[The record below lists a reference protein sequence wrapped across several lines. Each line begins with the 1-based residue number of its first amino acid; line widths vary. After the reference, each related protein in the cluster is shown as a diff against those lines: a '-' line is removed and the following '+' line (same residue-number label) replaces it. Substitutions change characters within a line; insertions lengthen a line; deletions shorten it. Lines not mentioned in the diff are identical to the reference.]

1 MKKVLLLIM
10 VIALCFTFTA
20 CKAEVN
26 VYLDESDEAFT
37 DDNSSVDDTEDIT
50 DTESATSSDDEG
62 MQAPTENNNASGDK
76 GEGKKPSGSTEDKKP
91 ASSGGQSGTT
101 PTPTPMPSTPVAK
114 EYTVTFNSNGGS
126 AVASA
131 KTSGKVTKPADPT
144 HAGYKFLGWYKQ
156 GSSTAWN
163 FDDKVTA
170 DITLVATWEAIEYNV
185 TFDSN
190 GGSAVSAAK
199 TVGGKVTKPADP
211 TRSGYKFMGWYKQ
224 GSSTAWNF
232 GDKVTADITLVA
244 TWEAIEYNVTF
255 DSAGGSAVAAAKTS
269 GQKAVEPISDPTRAG
284 YIFAGWYKQG
294 SSTAWNFDDKVT
306 ADITLVAKWEIV
318 EYTVTFVFDNGEN
331 DNESYST
338 VNHKVVT
345 KPADPE
351 KKNCKF
357 TGWYNQSTG
366 KKWDF
371 DDETFAD
378 LVLVADWTIAGDHS
392 PIIPFD

>member
-62 MQAPTENNNASGDK
+62 MQAPAENNDASDDK
-76 GEGKKPSGSTEDKKP
+76 GEGKKPTGSTDDKKP

-101 PTPTPMPSTPVAK
+101 PTPTPMPSGSATQ
-114 EYTVTFNSNGGS
+114 EYTVTFN
-126 AVASA
+126 
-131 KTSGKVTKPADPT
+131 
-144 HAGYKFLGWYKQ
+144 
-156 GSSTAWN
+156 
-163 FDDKVTA
+163 
-170 DITLVATWEAIEYNV
+170 
-185 TFDSN
+185 SN

-255 DSAGGSAVAAAKTS
+255 DSAGGSAVASAKTS
-269 GQKAVEPISDPTRAG
+269 GKVTKPADPTRAG

-294 SSTAWNFDDKVT
+294 SSTAWNFGDKVT
-306 ADITLVAKWEIV
+306 ADITLVA
-318 EYTVTFVFDNGEN
+318 
-331 DNESYST
+331 
-338 VNHKVVT
+338 
-345 KPADPE
+345 
-351 KKNCKF
+351 
-357 TGWYNQSTG
+357 
-366 KKWDF
+366 
-371 DDETFAD
+371 
-378 LVLVADWTIAGDHS
+378 
-392 PIIPFD
+392 

>member
-62 MQAPTENNNASGDK
+62 MQVPAENNNASGDK
-76 GEGKKPSGSTEDKKP
+76 SEGKKPTGSTDDKKP

-101 PTPTPMPSTPVAK
+101 PTPTPMPSGSAEQ
-114 EYTVTFNSNGGS
+114 EYTVTFN
-126 AVASA
+126 
-131 KTSGKVTKPADPT
+131 
-144 HAGYKFLGWYKQ
+144 
-156 GSSTAWN
+156 
-163 FDDKVTA
+163 
-170 DITLVATWEAIEYNV
+170 
-185 TFDSN
+185 SN

-255 DSAGGSAVAAAKTS
+255 DSAGGSAVASAKTS
-269 GQKAVEPISDPTRAG
+269 GKVTKPADPTRAG

-294 SSTAWNFDDKVT
+294 SSTAWNFGDKVT

-318 EYTVTFVFDNGEN
+318 EYTVTFIFNNDEN
-331 DNESYST
+331 NNEIYST

>member
-62 MQAPTENNNASGDK
+62 MQVPAENNNASDDK
-76 GEGKKPSGSTEDKKP
+76 GEGKKPTGSTDDKKP
-91 ASSGGQSGTT
+91 ASSSSQSGTTST
-101 PTPTPMPSTPVAK
+101 PTPTPTPSTPVVK
-114 EYTVTFNSNGGS
+114 EYTVTFN
-126 AVASA
+126 
-131 KTSGKVTKPADPT
+131 
-144 HAGYKFLGWYKQ
+144 
-156 GSSTAWN
+156 
-163 FDDKVTA
+163 
-170 DITLVATWEAIEYNV
+170 
-185 TFDSN
+185 SN

-211 TRSGYKFMGWYKQ
+211 TRAGYKFMGWYKQ

-269 GQKAVEPISDPTRAG
+269 GKVTKPADPTRAG
-284 YIFAGWYKQG
+284 YKFLGWYKQG
-294 SSTAWNFDDKVT
+294 NSAAWNFDDKVT
-306 ADITLVAKWEIV
+306 ADITLVASWEII
-318 EYTVTFVFDNGEN
+318 EYTVTFDPKNSEDTFTLTTSG
-331 DNESYST
+331 
-338 VNHKVVT
+338 HKVST
-345 KPADPE
+345 PQDPVKE
-351 KKNCKF
+351 GYRFLGWRIKN
-357 TGWYNQSTG
+357 STAM
-366 KKWDF
+366 WDF
-371 DDETFAD
+371 NNETID
-378 LVLVADWTIAGDHS
+378 NITLIADWEKDSGDIA
-392 PIIPFD
+392 PIRPFK